1 MLISFFKYLK
11 KHSYKILKSLAEFF
25 AYPLFKYF
33 KKAYLQNLEKSSTI
47 FLLIPFFKYLKK
59 HTYKILKNLAQFFCS
74 YPFFKYLKYLRQFFK
89 YLKKHTYKSQNTFFI
104 LIIILKETIYIK
116 SIIQII
122 AIKTIISTK

>member
-59 HTYKILKNLAQFFCS
+59 HTYK
-74 YPFFKYLKYLRQFFK
+74 
-89 YLKKHTYKSQNTFFI
+89 SQNSFFI
-104 LIIILKETIYIK
+104 LIIIFKETIYIK
-116 SIIQII
+116 TILQTISIKNDHKHKGKYIII
-122 AIKTIISTK
+122 ACIPKIIIKNFLLFFLHCI